1 MVMSAG
7 PFAQPPEVTHLGP
20 EPRGEIGHNA
30 LNYLFEVALGGAT
43 WLNEFHRFNKPHIV
57 KVGKGDSLFIP
68 TFEPLK
74 KRTYVRSDF

>member
-43 WLNEFHRFNKPHIV
+43 WLNEFHRFNNPHVV
-57 KVGKGDSLFIP
+57 KVVTWVKVALYASQLS
-68 TFEPLK
+68 
-74 KRTYVRSDF
+74 KR